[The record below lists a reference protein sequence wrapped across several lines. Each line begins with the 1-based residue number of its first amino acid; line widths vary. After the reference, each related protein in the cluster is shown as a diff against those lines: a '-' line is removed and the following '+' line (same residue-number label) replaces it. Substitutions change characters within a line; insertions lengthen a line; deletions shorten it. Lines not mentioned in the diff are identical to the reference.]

1 MSHPQPTLSAV
12 QDHDEEWQPHAAE
25 EFQQV
30 GTIGKIAIGLLG
42 ASTLTHLLSTW
53 SDWNTYGVVNQFLRG
68 GLDVDV
74 DAADLNRADAIAKI
88 TAVPNVVISVAAAVV
103 FVIWLWRAR
112 VNSEVFCQA
121 DHRRSHGWV
130 LASWFCPGPNLW
142 YPKQIVDDVWLASD
156 PKTPVYTDD
165 LRRFRT
171 PALTTVWWV
180 TWIGALAFDVV
191 VRRFLMW
198 MEATVGSLRGI
209 ALAGTASLLLTA
221 VSAVAATLVI
231 RKINHMQTSREWV
244 PWWDQ
249 REPKLTAVPTYA
261 NDDTDEQPAINE
273 PIAAA
278 PALRLE
284 RQPELQLA
292 GGGPAPAASP
302 FAPAPAAAPAP
313 GFPGDGAAAGAFPG
327 GGSPFG
333 APAAFGGDRPFGGD
347 DRSFGNDRPFGDDRS
362 LGGDRAFGDDRSLG
376 GDRPF
381 GGDRAFGGERPAFGE
396 VPPAFGGDA
405 PVEEAPKW
413 SPFAP
418 VVQSW
423 QDDDSG
429 PSTEQF
435 DAVASWQDEK
445 PAAWQDEKPATE
457 EPAYEKTTW
466 SDYLSSANDDPLS
479 TTTVTASSYLD
490 ETPPLTVVEPEPY
503 SYQPSQYQQSE
514 YQQSEYQQ
522 SAYQPSG
529 YEPSGYQP
537 AASQPAVSQPAVS
550 QPAAEAPSWTG
561 SYSESY
567 SSEGYSSGSYS
578 SETSDY
584 LTSPSAPAEVEPAP
598 EPEPAPVAR
607 AGRRA
612 ARVAVDSPSAIQPE
626 SSSHEVYAPSEHTQP
641 SSHVSAGSGYYEPA
655 PAVAQ
660 QDDFLT
666 PSKPLPPV
674 PSYGPE
680 PSYPESSYP
689 AEPTYSSYVDSSYQS
704 TYDAGPEYTSYGQ
717 SDYSSSSNYEAGS
730 TDYGY
735 SSSSDYSGS
744 YEPQTSYD
752 SYSSTSYSGSEY
764 SGVQPSY
771 DSYSQEYSAD
781 SYGGSSSAASS
792 SDYGYYSPEEQQQPE
807 YQQQSP
813 YSYEQQTPEQDEQ
826 TSTTPRTHPRRRWV

>member
-1 MSHPQPTLSAV
+1 MLSAV
-12 QDHDEEWQPHAAE
+12 ENDEAEWQPHAAE

-53 SDWNTYGVVNQFLRG
+53 SDWNTYSVVNRYLG
-68 GLDVDV
+68 GMPNVD
-74 DAADLNRADAIAKI
+74 DADLNRADAIAKV

-156 PKTPVYTDD
+156 PKTPVYADD

-171 PALTTVWWV
+171 PALTSVWWV

-231 RKINHMQTSREWV
+231 RRINHMQTSREWV

-261 NDDTDEQPAINE
+261 NEDTDEQLAINE

-284 RQPELQLA
+284 RQPELQMA
-292 GGGPAPAASP
+292 GGVPAPAPSP
-302 FAPAPAAAPAP
+302 FAPAPAPAPAA

-327 GGSPFG
+327 GSTPFG
-333 APAAFGGDRPFGGD
+333 APAALDGD
-347 DRSFGNDRPFGDDRS
+347 
-362 LGGDRAFGDDRSLG
+362 
-376 GDRPF
+376 
-381 GGDRAFGGERPAFGE
+381 RPAFGE
-396 VPPAFGGDA
+396 VPGAFDGSA

-423 QDDDSG
+423 QDGDNG
-429 PSTEQF
+429 QSTEQF

-445 PAAWQDEKPATE
+445 PAAQET
-457 EPAYEKTTW
+457 AYEKTRW
-466 SDYLSSANDDPLS
+466 SDYLGSANDDVLS
-479 TTTVTASSYLD
+479 TPTASSYLD
-490 ETPPLTVVEPEPY
+490 ETPPLSVVEPEPY
-503 SYQPSQYQQSE
+503 SYLPNQYESGQYQSAEYQSTEYQSTEYQPTEYQPSQPAE
-514 YQQSEYQQ
+514 
-522 SAYQPSG
+522 
-529 YEPSGYQP
+529 
-537 AASQPAVSQPAVS
+537 AASWAS
-550 QPAAEAPSWTG
+550 
-561 SYSESY
+561 SYSEPYSGGSSY
-567 SSEGYSSGSYS
+567 
-578 SETSDY
+578 ETSDY
-584 LTSPSAPAEVEPAP
+584 LTSTSSPAEVEPAP

-612 ARVAVDSPSAIQPE
+612 ARVAVDSPSAIQSE
-626 SSSHEVYAPSEHTQP
+626 TSSHEVYAPSEHTTR
-641 SSHVSAGSGYYEPA
+641 SSHVSASSGYYEPT
-655 PAVAQ
+655 PAVSQ

-674 PSYGPE
+674 TSYGPE
-680 PSYPESSYP
+680 PSYPESTYS
-689 AEPTYSSYVDSSYQS
+689 AEPTYGSYDDSYRS
-704 TYDAGPEYTSYGQ
+704 TYDSSPEYTSYEQ
-717 SDYSSSSNYEAGS
+717 SDYSSSSNYES
-730 TDYGY
+730 TDHGY
-735 SSSSDYSGS
+735 SSTSEYSSSNG
-744 YEPQTSYD
+744 YEQQASYD
-752 SYSSTSYSGSEY
+752 SYSQTSYSGSEY
-764 SGVQPSY
+764 SGVQPTY
-771 DSYSQEYSAD
+771 DSYSQSYPAD
-781 SYGGSSSAASS
+781 SG
-792 SDYGYYSPEEQQQPE
+792 SDYGYHSQEQQPE

-813 YSYEQQTPEQDEQ
+813 YSYEQQQASREDDR